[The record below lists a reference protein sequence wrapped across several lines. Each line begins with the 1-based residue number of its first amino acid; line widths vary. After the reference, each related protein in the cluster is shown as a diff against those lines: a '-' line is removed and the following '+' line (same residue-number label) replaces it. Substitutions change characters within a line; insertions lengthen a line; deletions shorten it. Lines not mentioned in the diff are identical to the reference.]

1 MPANKY
7 ALLRYRII
15 DKCLR
20 NSQRPY
26 PSKELLRSACDE
38 VLYQSFGERV
48 SPSTIEKDL
57 YAMRFEEHLG
67 YEAPIAFHKL
77 RKGYYYTDPN
87 YSLEKIPLSHE
98 EIDAVKFAAITLGQ
112 YKELELFKQFG
123 DAIEKILQRLDI
135 GASVS
140 SEEVGTIVEFEKL
153 PHLRGTNYIAPIFR
167 AIQGKKSLEI
177 RYLSRNALQTTER
190 RLWPLLLKEYQ
201 SLWYIIAY
209 EYESQKV
216 KTYALDRIYDI
227 QFTEGIVPEGLH
239 FDKDKFFNY
248 SIGITATAAAPEKVH
263 LRFFASARDYVLL
276 KPLHRSQRVLKDEDE
291 FVDIELTVQPSR
303 ELISTIL
310 WFGSAVSVLSPLE
323 LKEDI
328 REELGEMLK
337 NLERG

>member
-140 SEEVGTIVEFEKL
+140 SEEVGTI
-153 PHLRGTNYIAPIFR
+153 
-167 AIQGKKSLEI
+167 
-177 RYLSRNALQTTER
+177 
-190 RLWPLLLKEYQ
+190 
-201 SLWYIIAY
+201 
-209 EYESQKV
+209 
-216 KTYALDRIYDI
+216 
-227 QFTEGIVPEGLH
+227 
-239 FDKDKFFNY
+239 
-248 SIGITATAAAPEKVH
+248 
-263 LRFFASARDYVLL
+263 
-276 KPLHRSQRVLKDEDE
+276 
-291 FVDIELTVQPSR
+291 
-303 ELISTIL
+303 
-310 WFGSAVSVLSPLE
+310 
-323 LKEDI
+323 
-328 REELGEMLK
+328 
-337 NLERG
+337 